1 MSKAAKKKNTAA
13 EGAVEVVEDSA
24 EEVGQLYTDLLRYMQ
39 DGNTGQQMV
48 FTPDVMEAGLSK
60 AEMEDKII
68 AHIKELVGKKEVDM
82 AREFGLDIIPD
93 NNNLTDIEDWIE
105 MRKSLFKALDGANG
119 DKFVKIYEYK
129 NILKVDP

>member
-68 AHIKELVGKKEVDM
+68 DHIKELVE
-82 AREFGLDIIPD
+82 
-93 NNNLTDIEDWIE
+93 
-105 MRKSLFKALDGANG
+105 
-119 DKFVKIYEYK
+119 K
-129 NILKVDP
+129 NR